1 MGDGQLFLFNNES
14 PSIQKVWVD
23 DSLLFHNGWFLRDL
37 KKKKKKSLLQTCW
50 KTIKKVGVMSFK
62 EKKKVGVICIFK

>member
-1 MGDGQLFLFNNES
+1 MGDGQLFLFHNES

-37 KKKKKKSLLQTCW
+37 KKKKKISVLQTCW

-62 EKKKVGVICIFK
+62 KKKKRLV